1 MQLKCMSCQQDNPKN
16 YLGEQV
22 TEVVRVRGSS
32 EPIKRVALTGG
43 IATGKSYVLSRF
55 EEHGVPVV
63 DADKIAREVVEP
75 GRPILEDI
83 IRYFGPQILD
93 SSGRLNRQKL
103 GKIVFSEPDKRR
115 LLESLIHPSI
125 LNTIDSW
132 FNSLDKNNHFGLVEV
147 PLLYE
152 TGTQD
157 RFDVVIVTACSLEEQ
172 VRRMVERT
180 GMTKADAN
188 QRLAAQLSGKLG
200 STDQKI
206 HQADF
211 VIRTDGL
218 FQDTDTQVLAIYQSF
233 MRH

>member
-1 MQLKCMSCQQDNPKN
+1 M
-16 YLGEQV
+16 

-75 GRPILEDI
+75 GMPILEDI

-132 FNSLDKNNHFGLVEV
+132 FNSLDQSNHFGLAEV

-152 TGTQD
+152 TGTQN
-157 RFDVVIVTACSLEEQ
+157 RFDAVIVTTCSFEEQ

-180 GMTKADAN
+180 GMTNTDAH
-188 QRLAAQLSGKLG
+188 QRLAAQLSEKLH
-200 STDQKI
+200 STDHKI
-206 HQADF
+206 RQADF

-218 FQDTDTQVLAIYQSF
+218 LQDTDTQVLAIHQSLV
-233 MRH
+233 RN

>member
-1 MQLKCMSCQQDNPKN
+1 MSCQQGNQKN

-22 TEVVRVRGSS
+22 TEVVRVLGSS

-83 IRYFGPQILD
+83 IRYFGHQILD

-103 GKIVFSEPDKRR
+103 GRIIFSEPDKRR

-132 FNSLDKNNHFGLVEV
+132 FNSLDKNNHFGLAEV

-157 RFDVVIVTACSLEEQ
+157 RFDTVIVTACSLEEQ

>member
-1 MQLKCMSCQQDNPKN
+1 MSCQQDNPKN

-83 IRYFGPQILD
+83 VRYFGPQILN

-103 GKIVFSEPDKRR
+103 GRIVFSEPDKRR

-125 LNTIDSW
+125 LSTIDSW
-132 FNSLDKNNHFGLVEV
+132 FDSLDKNNYFGLAEV

-157 RFDVVIVTACSLEEQ
+157 RFDTVIVTACSLEEQ

-233 MRH
+233 MRY